1 MIHYSGLGCISI
13 HNQLFVVV
21 IRARAMPKR
30 EIHMSS
36 IGFQGISLRGIHR
49 IHNHWQIASHALSS
63 IGVLDKLGVCRSEEQ
78 WDHHK
83 HWHCSHDVDW
93 RKTQGETG
101 LQRSYS
107 CPFYKMKDRVSCMY
121 HAGSTRVS
129 HEYHAYINQIV
140 HSLWKVF
147 DSFLDVA
154 VGQLVVGVGS
164 LLLFLFLR
172 VLSLLFSAG
181 RLWELC
187 GGMK

>member
-1 MIHYSGLGCISI
+1 
-13 HNQLFVVV
+13 
-21 IRARAMPKR
+21 
-30 EIHMSS
+30 
-36 IGFQGISLRGIHR
+36 
-49 IHNHWQIASHALSS
+49 
-63 IGVLDKLGVCRSEEQ
+63 
-78 WDHHK
+78 
-83 HWHCSHDVDW
+83 
-93 RKTQGETG
+93 
-101 LQRSYS
+101 
-107 CPFYKMKDRVSCMY
+107 MY